1 MKAIEFLFLLTG
13 FLSFSSCVTTEPAT
27 KQPAEEPAEPTGDDR
42 IKCKRLSVTGSLTQ
56 KVKTC
61 RTIAEWRQLREGNS
75 DYARNLQD
83 YTMTRPAGN

>member
-1 MKAIEFLFLLTG
+1 MLEILAAGLIFA
-13 FLSFSSCVTTEPAT
+13 SAAAAEPAT

>member
-1 MKAIEFLFLLTG
+1 MLEVLAAGLIFA
-13 FLSFSSCVTTEPAT
+13 SAAAAEPAT
-27 KQPAEEPAEPTGDDR
+27 KEPAEETAKPTGDDR
-42 IKCKRLSVTGSLTQ
+42 IKCKRLSVTGSLTK

-61 RTIAEWRQLREGNS
+61 RTVAEWRRLREGNS

>member
-1 MKAIEFLFLLTG
+1 MLEILAAGLIFA
-13 FLSFSSCVTTEPAT
+13 SAAAAEPAT

-61 RTIAEWRQLREGNS
+61 RTIGEWRQLREGNS